1 MFGNWR
7 WQKTRKERSP
17 RAFLLKYVI
26 EIKQTTVLVFLG
38 CSCMLSSCLSQH
50 SGSSPSS
57 LSEAEAGLVTS
68 AVSKV
73 RGYSPSTAV
82 YGAWCRKA
90 CETRSLETCFPRLL
104 RNILFTREW
113 LKELNSSQE
122 RKDLKKTMMGQGL
135 HLGFPWGKGLSGW
148 RVHTEWDSLRT
159 SSGICGTWR
168 MSPRGLLCALE

>member
-1 MFGNWR
+1 M
-7 WQKTRKERSP
+7 
-17 RAFLLKYVI
+17 I

-73 RGYSPSTAV
+73 RGYSPGTAV

-90 CETRSLETCFPRLL
+90 CETRSLEACFPRLL
-104 RNILFTREW
+104 HNILFTREW

-135 HLGFPWGKGLSGW
+135 HLGVLGVKA
-148 RVHTEWDSLRT
+148 SLDEGFT
-159 SSGICGTWR
+159 QNGTA
-168 MSPRGLLCALE
+168 SEPALESVAPEEWAPVDSSVLSSI